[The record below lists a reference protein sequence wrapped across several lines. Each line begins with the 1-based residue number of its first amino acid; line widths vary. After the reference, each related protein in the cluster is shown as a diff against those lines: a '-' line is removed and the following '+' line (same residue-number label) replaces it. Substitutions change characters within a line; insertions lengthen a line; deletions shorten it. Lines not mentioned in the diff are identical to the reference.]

1 MIPVQ
6 QVLAAT
12 LAHRAVPVELA
23 TRDGPVRW
31 VLAALPAAP
40 DLVGDRETQD
50 ALDLVEEAEL
60 LVLFM
65 LFYKFGIRHTNKLK
79 SFINCCIYNQY
90 LVIRK
95 KVKCAISLKDHKLI
109 SPVLDH

>member
-79 SFINCCIYNQY
+79 S
-90 LVIRK
+90 L
-95 KVKCAISLKDHKLI
+95 SLTAVFTTNI
-109 SPVLDH
+109 